1 MIANETVSSIDS
13 TVDDL
18 ARRVALML
26 SRQLG
31 IGSERIHVAAH
42 DGQIVLSGRVGT
54 YYRRQLALAGARRVA
69 GVRSIIDQIE
79 VLPRPS

>member
-1 MIANETVSSIDS
+1 MIAYETESSLDS

-26 SRQLG
+26 AQQLG
-31 IGSERIHVAAH
+31 IGGERIHVAAH
-42 DGQIVLSGRVGT
+42 DGQVVLSGRVGT
-54 YYRRQLALAGARRVA
+54 YYRRQLALTGACRVA

-79 VLPRPS
+79 VLPRPL